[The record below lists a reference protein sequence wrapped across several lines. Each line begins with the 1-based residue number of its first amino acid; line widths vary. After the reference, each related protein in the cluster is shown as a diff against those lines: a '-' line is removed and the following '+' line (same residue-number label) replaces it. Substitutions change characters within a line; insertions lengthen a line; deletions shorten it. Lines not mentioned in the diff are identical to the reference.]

1 MQRANQLCPKHGITS
16 RRPTIGKSSSPKDT
30 QAARRFTGIRPVDLE
45 HGPAAA
51 AGKKTKRGPKVV
63 KVRDLGQARRHRT
76 VLRFPDWWQTAPA
89 VNLHGK
95 NRTSSRQEIPRVRPS
110 CCTPPK
116 RLEFNSFEIS
126 LGHPGNA
133 SALGKRFVSPLCYN
147 LIESSG

>member
-16 RRPTIGKSSSPKDT
+16 RRPTTGQSSSPIDT
-30 QAARRFTGIRPVDLE
+30 QAARRLTKIRPVDLE

-63 KVRDLGQARRHRT
+63 KVRDLGQARR
-76 VLRFPDWWQTAPA
+76 LMRFPVANCPA
-89 VNLHGK
+89 ANLHGK
-95 NRTSSRQEIPRVRPS
+95 NRGNTPGP
-110 CCTPPK
+110 TPPK